1 MPEDAENT
9 DITEP
14 PRGHHPD
21 RGLLERFMHDDVAA
35 PERRRVV
42 RHLLTGCPLCVAVTR
57 RVWERAG
64 GHAPGPAPAFAPP
77 PQPASYDE
85 AIARARAAGRWR
97 EMELATERE
106 AAPGLLAR
114 LLAQPWEKRL
124 ALVHRD
130 ERYQSVALADL
141 LLDRCRE
148 HRGGIPLAPNTPN
161 TPESTQRIELAEL
174 AAAVA
179 ESLDP
184 AASGPAVVR
193 DLLGRAWVE
202 TAEARRLAGD
212 LPGAERAARSAS
224 PLLANDEESEPVER
238 LALLRL
244 EAAIAADYGRFEE
257 ADRLFDRAAL
267 ACRTAGEPSLQGSV
281 LIERGTLHAASERY
295 GSAIELLREGAALLS
310 PENLPGKPPGKPKDV
325 DMTLLASALHRQAA
339 LLWEVGRGEEALA
352 VAGRLRPLYERL
364 GNRAG
369 LLRLRWL
376 RGNIEG
382 DQAALL
388 EAREGLLA
396 EGLGLAA
403 AQISLDLAVLYAR
416 QGRAAEIRRL
426 AAEIFP
432 IFRNRDLRRESM
444 AALLV
449 FRRAVETESASL
461 EFLVE
466 VARYLLGSRRTR
478 WGSL

>member
-1 MPEDAENT
+1 
-9 DITEP
+9 
-14 PRGHHPD
+14 G
-21 RGLLERFMHDDVAA
+21 
-35 PERRRVV
+35 RR
-42 RHLLTGCPLCVAVTR
+42 
-57 RVWERAG
+57 
-64 GHAPGPAPAFAPP
+64 
-77 PQPASYDE
+77 
-85 AIARARAAGRWR
+85 R
-97 EMELATERE
+97 EMEVAAERE
-106 AAPGLLAR
+106 AAPGLLAK
-114 LLAQPWEKRL
+114 LLEQPWEKRL
-124 ALVHRD
+124 ALVRRN
-130 ERYQSVALADL
+130 ERYQSLALADL
-141 LLDRCRE
+141 LLERCRE
-148 HRGGIPLAPNTPN
+148 HRGGSPPAPS
-161 TPESTQRIELAEL
+161 TPESTERTELAEL

-179 ESLDP
+179 ENLDP
-184 AASGPAVVR
+184 AACGPAVVR
-193 DLLGRAWVE
+193 GLLGRAWVE

-212 LPGAERAARSAS
+212 LPGAERAARSAA
-224 PLLANDEESEPVER
+224 PLLAHEESEPVER

-244 EAAIAADYGRFEE
+244 EAAIAASHGRFEE

-267 ACRTAGEPSLQGSV
+267 ACRTAGEPHLQGSV

-295 GSAIELLREGAALLS
+295 GSAIELLREGAELLS
-310 PENLPGKPPGKPKDV
+310 PENPPGNPRDV

-339 LLWEVGRGEEALA
+339 LLWEVGRGGEALA
-352 VAGRLRPLYERL
+352 VAGRLCPLYERL

-376 RGNIEG
+376 LGNIEE
-382 DQAALL
+382 DETALL

-416 QGRAAEIRRL
+416 KGRAAEIHRL

-449 FRRAVETESASL
+449 FRRAVETESASV

-466 VARYLLGSRRTR
+466 VARYLLGSHRTR